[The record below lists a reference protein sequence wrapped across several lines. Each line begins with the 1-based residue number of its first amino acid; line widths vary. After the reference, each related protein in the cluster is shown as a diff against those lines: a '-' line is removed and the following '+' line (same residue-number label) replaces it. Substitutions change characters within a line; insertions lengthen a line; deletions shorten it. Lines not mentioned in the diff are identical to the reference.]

1 MGAIIDQPQIQFP
14 AWGVGGGGGA
24 GMRAEEMHKPWYS

>member
-14 AWGVGGGGGA
+14 AWGVGGGGA